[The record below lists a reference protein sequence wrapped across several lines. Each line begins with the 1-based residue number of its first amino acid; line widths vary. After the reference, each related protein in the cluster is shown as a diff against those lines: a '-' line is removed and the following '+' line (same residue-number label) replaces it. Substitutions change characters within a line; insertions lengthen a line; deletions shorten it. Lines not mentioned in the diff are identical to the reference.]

1 MDSGTTTD
9 TTPVEHALGSVEVA
23 VAELIT
29 VLRQGGLDH
38 HDQAGLLMLLDRA
51 ETVRKQ
57 WQAVDAEIL
66 AVCRDRGI
74 AEREC
79 QRSMAKVLERRCLIN
94 PGEARQ
100 RVKAAEAVGPRET
113 PTGMPLPRLRDQVGA
128 AMVAGAIAAQQV
140 ALVSDTLEQ
149 LDQAGIDPDLVG
161 QVETELVEH
170 CRQYGPK
177 ELKQLCQ
184 KYLDTYDPDG
194 PEPNEQRNAERRS
207 WRMHVTPSGAVVGE
221 FRLTP
226 ETGAKAQAIFSSLAD
241 LRADTTSRTAN
252 TTAGG
257 KVAKDPRSHGQRMH
271 DAFDDLC
278 SRLLR
283 AGGLPDSGGTPATV
297 IVTIDQIDLLNDLA
311 EAGLFKPTNATAGF
325 GAPFSGTCPTCGHQ
339 PEPSQTAPFGAGD
352 HDPNQTQTRA
362 QDQERKQGQQRD
374 PVARSQDLQPDQAA
388 RDLEQERA
396 PGRQE
401 RAEQGEQERAEQG
414 EQERAE
420 QGEQEQGEQEQAE
433 QGEQEQGERG
443 VREEAPVRSLSLSKG
458 RPDDP
463 APSKRSRTEDHPACP
478 STSSGNE
485 HTHPGQPGRV
495 RRSRPR
501 HGITSHGIH
510 LTVPELLRL
519 AGEAEI
525 YPVVL
530 TTHGKLVDFGRTRRV
545 ANKHQTLALIARD
558 GGCSFP
564 GCQHPP
570 EWCER
575 HHILPWHQNGLTNLR
590 NLTLLCS
597 YHHRHFLDC
606 GWQVRLNDDGLPEW
620 IPPRYLDPDQTPM
633 INNRILARIHQVP
646 LIT

>member
-9 TTPVEHALGSVEVA
+9 TTPVEHALDGVEVA

-29 VLRQGGLDH
+29 TLRQGGLDH
-38 HDQAGLLMLLDRA
+38 HDQAGLLTLLDRA

-140 ALVSDTLEQ
+140 ALVNDTLEQ
-149 LDQAGIDPDLVG
+149 LDQAEVEPDLVG

-241 LRADTTSRTAN
+241 LRADTTSRTAGGV
-252 TTAGG
+252 GG

-311 EAGLFKPTNATAGF
+311 EAGLFKPTSDTAGF
-325 GAPFSGTCPTCGHQ
+325 GVPFSGCPTCGQQ
-339 PEPSQTAPFGAGD
+339 PEPPQTAPPGAGD
-352 HDPNQTQTRA
+352 QDPNQTQTRA

-374 PVARSQDLQPDQAA
+374 PVARTQDRQPEQAV
-388 RDLEQERA
+388 RDLEPEPA

-401 RAEQGEQERAEQG
+401 RAKQG

-420 QGEQEQGEQEQAE
+420 QGEQEQEQSEQ
-433 QGEQEQGERG
+433 EQEQGERG

-458 RPDDP
+458 KPDHP
-463 APSKRSRTEDHPACP
+463 APPKRSRTEDQPACP

-485 HTHPGQPGRV
+485 HPHPGPRRPGRV

-519 AGEAEI
+519 AGEAEV

-530 TTHGKLVDFGRTRRV
+530 TTHGKLVDLGRTRRV

-597 YHHRHFLDC
+597 YHHRHFLDH
-606 GWQVRLNDDGLPEW
+606 GWEVRLNDDGLPEW
-620 IPPRYLDPDQTPM
+620 IPPRYLDPAQRPM
-633 INNRILARIHQVP
+633 INNRILARIHQAP

>member
-1 MDSGTTTD
+1 
-9 TTPVEHALGSVEVA
+9 
-23 VAELIT
+23 
-29 VLRQGGLDH
+29 
-38 HDQAGLLMLLDRA
+38 
-51 ETVRKQ
+51 
-57 WQAVDAEIL
+57 
-66 AVCRDRGI
+66 
-74 AEREC
+74 
-79 QRSMAKVLERRCLIN
+79 
-94 PGEARQ
+94 
-100 RVKAAEAVGPRET
+100 
-113 PTGMPLPRLRDQVGA
+113 
-128 AMVAGAIAAQQV
+128 
-140 ALVSDTLEQ
+140 ALVNDTLEQ

-161 QVETELVEH
+161 QVEAELVEH

-184 KYLDTYDPDG
+184 KYLDTFDPDG

-241 LRADTTSRTAN
+241 LRADTTGTGGGTAR
-252 TTAGG
+252 G

-311 EAGLFKPTNATAGF
+311 EAGLFKPTGDTAGF
-325 GAPFSGTCPTCGHQ
+325 GVPFSGTCPTCGH
-339 PEPSQTAPFGAGD
+339 EPSQTAPAAPRRAGD
-352 HDPNQTQTRA
+352 QDPNRTQTETRA
-362 QDQERKQGQQRD
+362 QGQEREQGQQQEQAGRTQEHQPKQEERD
-374 PVARSQDLQPDQAA
+374 QGQEQWPGKQEQQA
-388 RDLEQERA
+388 EQER
-396 PGRQE
+396 E
-401 RAEQGEQERAEQG
+401 REH
-414 EQERAE
+414 
-420 QGEQEQGEQEQAE
+420 EQEQGKQVK
-433 QGEQEQGERG
+433 QGVQGER
-443 VREEAPVRSLSLSKG
+443 EELLGRSLSPSKG
-458 RPDDP
+458 KPDDHP
-463 APSKRSRTEDHPACP
+463 GPFTSPGSEDHHQSP

-485 HTHPGQPGRV
+485 HTHPGKPGRV

-530 TTHGKLVDFGRTRRV
+530 TNHGKLLDFGRSRRV

-575 HHILPWHQNGLTNLR
+575 HHILPWRQNGLTNVR

-597 YHHRHFLDC
+597 YHHRHFLDH
-606 GWQVRLNDDGLPEW
+606 GWEVRLNDDGLPEW

-633 INNRILARIHQVP
+633 INNRILARIHQIP
-646 LIT
+646 LLT